1 MKAVDMQTRIELEL
15 RGKDSASIKELN
27 LDNCR
32 ATQIEG
38 LTDDFQSLETLSLI
52 NIGLT
57 TLKGFPNL
65 PNLKKLEL
73 SDNRISNGINFLLGC
88 LQLTHLNLSGNK
100 IKELEVLGPLA
111 KLEKLTH
118 LDLFNCEITQLAE
131 YRDKVFKLLPHLKY
145 LDGFDKNDQEDE
157 EECDE
162 EDDDDDEDEDDD
174 EEEVE
179 AVEEKN
185 GAGAAAE
192 EEEDDEDDD
201 DDEDDED
208 DEEEE
213 ENEVGLSYLQKSNLS
228 DEEDDA
234 DFDEKKAMKKAE
246 EEEDEEDEEEDE
258 EIDDEE
264 LNEVEGGEEN
274 GAAADAAA
282 RKRKHSGEEH

>member
-38 LTDDFQSLETLSLI
+38 LTDDFQNLETLSLI

-100 IKELEVLGPLA
+100 IKDLDVLGPLA

-118 LDLFNCEITQLAE
+118 LDLFNCEITQTEE

-162 EDDDDDEDEDDD
+162 EDDDEDDD
-174 EEEVE
+174 EEED
-179 AVEEKN
+179 EEIEGDKN
-185 GAGAAAE
+185 GAEE
-192 EEEDDEDDD
+192 EEEDDE
-201 DDEDDED
+201 EDED

-246 EEEDEEDEEEDE
+246 EEEEEDDEEEDD
-258 EIDDEE
+258 EIDEEE
-264 LNEVEGGEEN
+264 LNEVEEGGEN
-274 GAAADAAA
+274 GA